1 MANDTLEKL
10 LAKRD
15 EMNAKI
21 RRVLGRDRTRKR
33 RQDTRR
39 KIIAGALV
47 LAEEDPAIKAWLTR
61 TLDKLLTRDDDRVL
75 FDLAPLPAKPTQ
87 PQAPAPQPPTP
98 SSRGTT
104 PPPAP
109 KPPSFGK
116 RPGA

>member
-61 TLDKLLTRDDDRVL
+61 TLDKLLTREDDRAL
-75 FDLAPLPAKPTQ
+75 FDLAPLPAS
-87 PQAPAPQPPTP
+87 PQPPTP
-98 SSRGTT
+98 EAATPPAQAAV

-109 KPPSFGK
+109 KSPPFGK
-116 RPGA
+116 RPSA